1 MRFLSERLPR
11 IPAVAEG
18 QGEEEEEE
26 EEGEKEGGDGE
37 GSVKSRQLNDSGR
50 CRLRTEHC
58 PAMEGRE
65 DAECEAAFAEARRWL
80 EVRR

>member
-1 MRFLSERLPR
+1 MRFLGERLPR

-26 EEGEKEGGDGE
+26 GEKEGGDGD
-37 GSVKSRQLNDSGR
+37 GSVKRRQLNDSGR
-50 CRLRTEHC
+50 CRPRTERC